1 MQVNKNY
8 ANELTVGINFFE
20 NIPPVRIQK
29 DLSLWKRSTVAPYK
43 DETEQTKQG
52 NTKTYEVAKKTVVK
66 GFGETALFTAGLL
79 ITSEQAGDHIRL
91 DDGLKKHNKLHNSE
105 DICKRNPT
113 IVRKYYNEKDIEAEN
128 NICRIKE
135 DEELHMPSDF
145 QEDILASDYEA
156 NSGNL
161 KKLLEVAIQ

>member
-20 NIPPVRIQK
+20 NVPPVRIQK
-29 DLSLWKRSTVAPYK
+29 DLSQWKRSTEAPYMESK
-43 DETEQTKQG
+43 QTKQK
-52 NTKTYEVAKKTVVK
+52 NTKAHDVAKKTVVK
-66 GFGETALFTAGLL
+66 GFGGTALFTAGLL

-91 DDGLKKHNKLHNSE
+91 DDGLKKHNRLHNSE

-145 QEDILASDYEA
+145 REDILASDYHTK
-156 NSGNL
+156 SGNL
-161 KKLLEVAIQ
+161 KKILGVAIQ